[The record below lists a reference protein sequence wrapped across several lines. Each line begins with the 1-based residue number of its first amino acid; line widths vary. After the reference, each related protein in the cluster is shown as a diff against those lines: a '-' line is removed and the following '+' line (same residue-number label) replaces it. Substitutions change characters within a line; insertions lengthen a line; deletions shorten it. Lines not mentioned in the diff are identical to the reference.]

1 MYSFFLLAV
10 FMAGQS
16 LGHPEIVITLSFVA
30 SQLII
35 LIFGIFYIISV
46 FYFSNDMSI
55 LIPLPIKPG
64 EVLGVKFITILLSE
78 YLIALPMLLPAFII
92 YGAGSW
98 QGILYW
104 LGINSDTYGTYT
116 TLGYCRP
123 DRCSANA
130 FYKYSKRQGYHGNNR
145 EPFGAHGGFGNK
157 LLFSEPSSG

>member
-1 MYSFFLLAV
+1 MLLSSGV

-104 LGINSDTYGTYT
+104 LKGSILILMAPI

-130 FYKYSKRQGYHGNNR
+130 FYKYSKRQGYHGNNQ
-145 EPFGAHGGFGNK
+145 ELHAHGGFGNK